1 MVGPG
6 RMYSP
11 QQVADLLGL
20 HVRTVRRY
28 LREGKLDAVRLGN
41 RYRIPHEALEAFS
54 GRALDDTSP
63 AGSAAVHIDAS
74 SVVDL
79 QPIDRDT
86 ADRLTTLLIAS
97 VQGRPDDPSRLR
109 LDVAYEPDRE
119 RLKVVVSGP
128 IASTSAVL
136 ALITT
141 YTEQ

>member
-1 MVGPG
+1 MAAT
-6 RMYSP
+6 RLYAP
-11 QQVADLLGL
+11 QEVADLLGL

-28 LREGKLDAVRLGN
+28 VREGRLDAVRLGN

-54 GRALDDTSP
+54 GRSLD
-63 AGSAAVHIDAS
+63 AGRADGSVRPRIDVS

-86 ADRLTTLLIAS
+86 ADRITTLLIAAA
-97 VQGRPDDPSRLR
+97 QGRPDDPSRLR
-109 LDVAYEPDRE
+109 LDVSYEPDRD

-141 YTEQ
+141 YAEQ

>member
-1 MVGPG
+1 MVGPA

-54 GRALDDTSP
+54 GRSV
-63 AGSAAVHIDAS
+63 GAVPDRTEGPRIDVS

-86 ADRLTTLLIAS
+86 ADRITNLLIAS
-97 VQGRPDDPSRLR
+97 AQGRPDDPSRLR
-109 LDVAYEPDRE
+109 LDVSYEPDRE

-128 IASTSAVL
+128 IASTSVVL
-136 ALITT
+136 ALITS
-141 YTEQ
+141 YVEQ

>member
-1 MVGPG
+1 
-6 RMYSP
+6 MYSP

-28 LREGKLDAVRLGN
+28 LREGRLDAVRLGN

-54 GRALDDTSP
+54 GRPLDDVSP
-63 AGSAAVHIDAS
+63 AGSAALHIDVS

-86 ADRLTTLLIAS
+86 ADRLTTLLVAAA
-97 VQGRPDDPSRLR
+97 QRRPDDPTRLR
-109 LDVAYEPDRE
+109 LDVSYEPERE